1 MNSIDRIN
9 VPCSVLQGL
18 RFDKISI
25 SEDSDKV
32 INDITTKCEHL
43 TEHNE
48 YDKVFNNMN
57 IIKNMRIDKMETSKD
72 RVVLNAN
79 LKSFIPTKSY
89 SNKLKVI
96 KTYENKIKG

>member
-32 INDITTKCEHL
+32 INNIATKCEDL
-43 TEHNE
+43 NEHSE
-48 YDKVFNNMN
+48 YDRVFDN
-57 IIKNMRIDKMETSKD
+57 IDVIENMRICKMETSKD
-72 RVVLNAN
+72 RVVLNAK

>member
-32 INDITTKCEHL
+32 INNIATKCEDL
-43 TEHNE
+43 NEHSE
-48 YDKVFNNMN
+48 YDRVFNN
-57 IIKNMRIDKMETSKD
+57 IDVIENMRICKMEVPKD
-72 RVVLNAN
+72 SVVLKAN
-79 LKSFIPTKSY
+79 LKSFTPIKSY
-89 SNKLKVI
+89 SNKLKII

>member
-32 INDITTKCEHL
+32 INNIATKCEHL
-43 TEHNE
+43 TEHSE
-48 YDKVFNNMN
+48 YDRVFNN
-57 IIKNMRIDKMETSKD
+57 IDVIENMRIDKMEVPKD
-72 RVVLNAN
+72 CMVLNAK
-79 LKSFIPTKSY
+79 LKSFTPIKSY
-89 SNKLKVI
+89 SNKLKII
-96 KTYENKIKG
+96 KTYDNKIKG

>member
-32 INDITTKCEHL
+32 INNIATKCEHL
-43 TEHNE
+43 NKHSE
-48 YDKVFNNMN
+48 YDRVFNN
-57 IIKNMRIDKMETSKD
+57 IDVIENMRICKMEVPKD
-72 RVVLNAN
+72 SIVLKVN
-79 LKSFIPTKSY
+79 LKSFAPIKSY
-89 SNKLKVI
+89 SNKLKII

>member
-32 INDITTKCEHL
+32 INNITTKCEDL
-43 TEHNE
+43 NEHSE
-48 YDKVFNNMN
+48 YDRVFNN
-57 IIKNMRIDKMETSKD
+57 IDVIENMRICNSCIYL
-72 RVVLNAN
+72 V
-79 LKSFIPTKSY
+79 ITK
-89 SNKLKVI
+89 I
-96 KTYENKIKG
+96 

>member
-32 INDITTKCEHL
+32 INNIATKCEDL
-43 TEHNE
+43 NEHSE
-48 YDKVFNNMN
+48 YDRVFNN
-57 IIKNMRIDKMETSKD
+57 IDVIENMRICKMEVSKD
-72 RVVLNAN
+72 SVVLKAN
-79 LKSFIPTKSY
+79 LKSFTPIKSY
-89 SNKLKVI
+89 SNKLKII

>member
-32 INDITTKCEHL
+32 INNIATKCEHL
-43 TEHNE
+43 TKHNE

-57 IIKNMRIDKMETSKD
+57 IIKNMRIDKMEMSKD
-72 RVVLNAN
+72 SVVLKAN
-79 LKSFIPTKSY
+79 LKSFTPIKSY
-89 SNKLKVI
+89 SNKLKII